1 MPGPP
6 PAAHAPEDALQTMS
20 LEHLFLRTLA
30 ADRPLHL
37 APLAALFTV
46 LSWFYRLGHTA
57 KLLAYRQGWM
67 RSSRL
72 GCPVISVGNLTLGG
86 TGKTPMV
93 EKIARLLKDGGRRP
107 VILSRGY
114 GGSSPRA
121 VNVVSDGQR
130 ILQSAAEA
138 GDEPLLLAKKLGD
151 VAVVTGPD
159 RRQTGRYAI
168 DHLAADVLILDDG
181 YQHLKLS
188 RDVNILLLD
197 WRQPF
202 GNRRLFPAGTLRDP
216 IAESRRADLICFTR
230 CPPGA
235 GDPPARAELPPG
247 VPVLHAAHR
256 AKALL
261 GFPGG
266 AAEPPGAL
274 AGEKVAAFAGIA
286 HPGDFLALLVGLGA
300 EVVHFQ
306 AFPDHHRPS
315 GKEIDDFAEV
325 AREKGAKRIVVSEK
339 DAVKLPPRGFEPP
352 LFALAIEI
360 DIQEGDA
367 EFHRLLLRES
377 EQPAPARAPAKP

>member
-6 PAAHAPEDALQTMS
+6 PAANAPEDALQPMS

-30 ADRPLHL
+30 ADRPLYL
-37 APLAALFTV
+37 APVAALFSV

-57 KLLAYRQGWM
+57 KLLAYRQGWL
-67 RSSRL
+67 RASRL

-93 EKIARLLKDGGRRP
+93 LKIARMLKDGGRRP

-114 GGSSPRA
+114 GGSSPKA
-121 VNVVSDGQR
+121 VNVVSDGSR
-130 ILQSAAEA
+130 ILLTAAEA
-138 GDEPLLLAKKLGD
+138 GDEPLLLAKKLAD

-159 RRQTGRYAI
+159 RGETGRYAI

-181 YQHLKLS
+181 YQHLKLA

-230 CPPGA
+230 CPPGS
-235 GDPPARAELPPG
+235 GDHPARPELPPG
-247 VPVLHAAHR
+247 VPILHAAHR
-256 AKALL
+256 ASALI

-266 AAEPPGAL
+266 MAEPPEAL

-286 HPGDFLALLVGLGA
+286 HPKDFLALLVGQGA

-306 AFPDHHRPS
+306 AFPDHHRLS
-315 GKEIDDFAEV
+315 ERDIRDFAQAAKEKS
-325 AREKGAKRIVVSEK
+325 ARRIVVSEK
-339 DAVKLPPRGFEPP
+339 DAVKLPHVDFDPP

-360 DIQEGDA
+360 DIQEGEA
-367 EFHRLLLRES
+367 EFYRLLLGES
-377 EQPAPARAPAKP
+377 EQPARMRASAKP